1 MDRLPVEIVSKI
13 IDYLT
18 PREQVQLQLVSRRFL
33 ALARDNHLWRLH
45 CYEASWASKTD
56 AVSARPASESLHTS
70 SVAPL
75 SSLGPGSLRFLIQPR
90 TRSNGGGVTGHT
102 AQRSSLGRRS
112 RAAAEWDP
120 SYETEDVDWYSEYI
134 DRHGPISFSW
144 LQQPYTVNES
154 RRKKEFC
161 DVKGMGLF
169 RDWSSAREDK
179 VVAPVDNGGVVIW
192 DLNYSHANNT
202 QTRKG
207 RIVGSSAPGVLLT
220 DTSGRSRTTT
230 LEFTNIGECMSV
242 DSISRRAYI
251 AVGNVLNEIDL
262 ETLRLVSQKRYAW
275 SIFAMSQET
284 DYSVPLTLAT
294 TLSLHIY
301 DSRLPAREEEA
312 EISLR
317 CEREPSPFL
326 SASSVYPRPDSPYF
340 QLQADGQPPHRIR
353 SPDPSDVGT
362 NYAPLFQPGPLSI
375 LHPPAPHVNTI
386 LLAGRFPSILSYDR
400 RFFPQ
405 LQSTVHSGGR
415 LCGLAS
421 IPAPKFPVS
430 SDATWPP
437 SHRIVACGEYNGK
450 GSLELYDLTCSAAE
464 TNNELSN
471 ESSTL
476 SPPRYQN
483 RQSAA
488 SSKLLSVASHGTRI
502 AYSDSEGNI
511 KWVER
516 DGRGEVRRFNINS
529 YHART
534 PNLQDSTEQRGS
546 DETSGSRLFPNHP
559 SDEGDVARKILPTG
573 ANLTGDEL
581 LVWTGDRIGRIRFAA
596 NPDDS
601 MDEEDDEVFSDDGLD
616 PVSRQERRHTR
627 QEEKM
632 REQEYSEMMRRAL
645 EMQGD
650 EVIWMGRLGMA

>member
-1 MDRLPVEIVSKI
+1 MD
-13 IDYLT
+13 
-18 PREQVQLQLVSRRFL
+18 
-33 ALARDNHLWRLH
+33 
-45 CYEASWASKTD
+45 
-56 AVSARPASESLHTS
+56 
-70 SVAPL
+70 
-75 SSLGPGSLRFLIQPR
+75 
-90 TRSNGGGVTGHT
+90 
-102 AQRSSLGRRS
+102 
-112 RAAAEWDP
+112 WDP

-134 DRHGPISFSW
+134 DRHAPVSFSW

-161 DVKGMGLF
+161 DAKGMGLF

-179 VVAPVDNGGVVIW
+179 VVAPVGNGGVVIW
-192 DLNYSHANNT
+192 DLNYSHSSGT
-202 QTRKG
+202 QAKKG
-207 RIVGSSAPGVLLT
+207 KIAGASAPGILLA
-220 DTSGRSRTTT
+220 DMSGRSERTHSKSAV

-242 DSISRRAYI
+242 DSIRRRTYI
-251 AVGNVLNEIDL
+251 AVGNILNEVDL
-262 ETLRLVSQKRYAW
+262 ETLRVVSQQRYPW

-317 CEREPSPFL
+317 CERESSPFL
-326 SASSVYPRPDSPYF
+326 PESSIYLRSDSPLF

-353 SPDPSDVGT
+353 SPEPSDMGT

-421 IPAPKFPVS
+421 IPAPRFPVS
-430 SDATWPP
+430 SDATWPS
-437 SHRIVACGEYNGK
+437 SHNIVACGEYNGK
-450 GSLELYDLTCSAAE
+450 GSLELYELKSSATDADD
-464 TNNELSN
+464 ELSN

-476 SPPRYQN
+476 SLKYQN

-502 AYSDSEGNI
+502 VYSDSDGNI

-516 DGRGEVRRFNINS
+516 DGRAEVRRFNINS
-529 YHART
+529 VSARA
-534 PNLQDSTEQRGS
+534 PHGHHSTQHRGS
-546 DETSGSRLFPNHP
+546 NDINGSRLFAHRPG
-559 SDEGDVARKILPTG
+559 DEGDVARKILPTG

-581 LVWTGDRIGRIRFAA
+581 LIWTGDRIGRIRFSAHV
-596 NPDDS
+596 DDHL
-601 MDEEDDEVFSDDGLD
+601 DEEDDDVFSDDSLD
-616 PVSRQERRHTR
+616 PVSREERRRSR
-627 QEEKM
+627 QEEEM
-632 REQEYSEMMRRAL
+632 RERAYSEMMRRAL